1 MLLECIYILWLLSLE
16 EKDYGLNVI
25 FNQPLLIAS
34 FVLGLVSGQ
43 NAIIIVSGANLRLD
57 ESDVA
62 QAEELLATSKVLVC
76 QLEIRPETTLAA
88 LTLAKKHKG
97 LCLPFCVFYSFERWF
112 TWLRF
117 EQYVDI
123 FVIVKQGGPK
133 EMAINREVKSPILRV
148 KYNMKMVNK
157 LAIKN

>member
-1 MLLECIYILWLLSLE
+1 MVNTSAIRMHILWLLSLE
-16 EKDYGLNVI
+16 EQNYGLKVI
-25 FNQPLLIAS
+25 FKQPLLIAS
-34 FVLGLVSGQ
+34 VVLRLVPGQ

-97 LCLPFCVFYSFERWF
+97 LCLPFCVFNFFERWS
-112 TWLRF
+112 T
-117 EQYVDI
+117 
-123 FVIVKQGGPK
+123 
-133 EMAINREVKSPILRV
+133 
-148 KYNMKMVNK
+148 
-157 LAIKN
+157 